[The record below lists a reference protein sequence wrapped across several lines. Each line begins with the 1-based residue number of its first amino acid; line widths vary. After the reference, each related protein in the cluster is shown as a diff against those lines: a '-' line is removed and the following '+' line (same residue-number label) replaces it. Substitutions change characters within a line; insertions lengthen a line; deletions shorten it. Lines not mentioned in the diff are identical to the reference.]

1 MYYLKGL
8 RFDRTGLERKAV
20 TFGSMVGKGGAHA
33 MIAEDL
39 DAYGFDVIDSQ
50 EIVFVP
56 NDEEQTASFN
66 LGVKLAQKYKKL

>member
-56 NDEEQTASFN
+56 NDEEQTPSFN
-66 LGVKLAQKYKKL
+66 LGVKLAQKCKKL